1 MASILSSSSSS
12 ASSMAISSIPSQG
25 GLVPLPKADDVEAV
39 WQKFIKDSAE
49 KLAGVDPEEARL
61 FCLGDKHTEEW
72 QKAWRGGIID
82 HYGSDGDIVLIEGLR
97 AGASL
102 TYHPFL
108 NVQKK
113 VDVLGWDDLDLIKDT
128 KTAIRICVNLN
139 EKYQE
144 RVPSSKWSKEDFA
157 SWDEA
162 YNKIQ
167 TNCQLRTKILIK
179 TARKYLKNI
188 KSGQKLF
195 IIAGS
200 DHFYNKDGFNIVN
213 YIKGVKLALLL
224 PKEFSHNTDE
234 NYAYVKKI
242 VS

>member
-1 MASILSSSSSS
+1 MA
-12 ASSMAISSIPSQG
+12 ASSISSQIDPF
-25 GLVPLPKADDVEAV
+25 PLPEADAATAV

-72 QKAWRGGIID
+72 QKAWRGGVID

-102 TYHPFL
+102 PYHPFL
-108 NVQKK
+108 SVQKK
-113 VDVLGWDDLDLIKDT
+113 VDVLGWDDVDLIKDT
-128 KTAIRICVNLN
+128 KTAIRICVSLN

-144 RVPSSKWSKEDFA
+144 RDPTSKWSKEDRA

-162 YNKIQ
+162 YKKIQ
-167 TNCQLRTKILIK
+167 INCLSRTKILIK

-200 DHFYNKDGFNIVN
+200 DHFYNKDGVNIVN
-213 YIKGVKLALLL
+213 YIKGVKLALIL
-224 PKEFSHNTDE
+224 PKEISQNSDE

-242 VS
+242 MG